1 MSKSDLPHQTGGVP
15 VLAPSAKRHPDFG
28 QSALARHFG
37 LYGKTSVTAYD
48 ACEMLF
54 SEGDNADWLYEVVE
68 GCIFTYKII
77 IDGRRQI
84 TGFHFPGD
92 MLGLHIRGLYVF
104 GAETVTCA
112 RLRRYAHGE
121 IAYFAARNP
130 DIAQYLLG
138 LAEDELTEAQN
149 QMLLLGRKSAQE
161 RFASFLLLMAE
172 RAEQRGERENLAT
185 LPMKQMHIAD
195 YLGLSAETV
204 SRAMSQLRNAGCIAS
219 VEGHGVEIRDI
230 NMLTRIASGIE
241 PSLPRSVA

>member
-1 MSKSDLPHQTGGVP
+1 MFDHGY
-15 VLAPSAKRHPDFG
+15 HI
-28 QSALARHFG
+28 
-37 LYGKTSVTAYD
+37 
-48 ACEMLF
+48 F
-54 SEGDNADWLYEVVE
+54 S
-68 GCIFTYKII
+68 
-77 IDGRRQI
+77 
-84 TGFHFPGD
+84 
-92 MLGLHIRGLYVF
+92 
-104 GAETVTCA
+104 
-112 RLRRYAHGE
+112 
-121 IAYFAARNP
+121 
-130 DIAQYLLG
+130 IAQYLLG

-219 VEGHGVEIRDI
+219 IEGHGVEIRDI